1 MGVGPYGS
9 DGSRSLPTAPLPL
22 SVHPSPHRLMQ
33 WDFTGRAETHC
44 GGELSYRVVWR
55 LELWEALY
63 LILVVAFVIWLAF
76 VTPKLPSPCSIALG
90 VA

>member
-1 MGVGPYGS
+1 M
-9 DGSRSLPTAPLPL
+9 
-22 SVHPSPHRLMQ
+22 
-33 WDFTGRAETHC
+33 
-44 GGELSYRVVWR
+44 VWR

-76 VTPKLPSPCSIALG
+76 VTPKLPSPWSVPFG